1 MKKLYKIL
9 MIFAFVLT
17 IITKVEA
24 RPSAKILVN
33 GIDITEKAQAIN
45 KHDRTLVPVRFV
57 SEALQKEVRYID
69 YSKEVIV
76 EDVNGKMTLQIN
88 SKLIELPDGTFY
100 LSDVPA
106 EIINNRTYVP
116 VRVIAES
123 FNMQVLYDNMTNT
136 ISIVEG
142 TPNPDDSYYVD
153 GFKDDVNG
161 VTNFTVIAGKNIA
174 PRIKSSKLFLL
185 DSITKKGYL
194 NSVSNDNNL
203 TYTPWKGK
211 DFGIILVASYD
222 QNGNIVAGRGKKV
235 TTNLVPEVAIRGV
248 NSGDIINGAAELMP
262 ELNFIPVSLSYTVVD
277 NSTNTAQK
285 FENKDPFAAWQF
297 EVPGGETRN
306 VQVTMNAVDIAGN
319 NYISNPVSFTI
330 FTEKRFSLTGVKSGQ
345 NINGTVNLN
354 VNRNFEVQSTRYY
367 LGTPLGEKLLKEL
380 PYGGYIFNPG
390 EELNGNYYLRA
401 EVTLPNGEVLSTEK
415 INVNIKGGK
424 RLLLKGIGPNAVIT
438 DNLDLSYDSNVP
450 AMSVTYVFEGTQ
462 GFTIKGIVGGKTS
475 FTPTGKASGQYN
487 VYVKTKTASGEL
499 ASDKVSVKIHNE
511 KTYGPTPIVPKDQFI
526 EKFSPLA
533 ISSMNKTGMA
543 ASIQMAQAILETGW
557 GQYVP
562 VDKYSGKI
570 SKNLFGIKGTG
581 SNGYIVSNTWEEYNG
596 VKYRI
601 DDKFRAYKTV
611 EESWQDH
618 KDLLLTKERYQI
630 FRDVMFDP
638 IRGAFAIRRAGYA
651 TDSEYPGKLI
661 KIIKDNNLRK
671 LDEVSF

>member
-1 MKKLYKIL
+1 M
-9 MIFAFVLT
+9 
-17 IITKVEA
+17 
-24 RPSAKILVN
+24 
-33 GIDITEKAQAIN
+33 
-45 KHDRTLVPVRFV
+45 
-57 SEALQKEVRYID
+57 
-69 YSKEVIV
+69 
-76 EDVNGKMTLQIN
+76 
-88 SKLIELPDGTFY
+88 
-100 LSDVPA
+100 
-106 EIINNRTYVP
+106 
-116 VRVIAES
+116 
-123 FNMQVLYDNMTNT
+123 
-136 ISIVEG
+136 
-142 TPNPDDSYYVD
+142 
-153 GFKDDVNG
+153 
-161 VTNFTVIAGKNIA
+161 
-174 PRIKSSKLFLL
+174 
-185 DSITKKGYL
+185 
-194 NSVSNDNNL
+194 
-203 TYTPWKGK
+203 
-211 DFGIILVASYD
+211 
-222 QNGNIVAGRGKKV
+222 
-235 TTNLVPEVAIRGV
+235 
-248 NSGDIINGAAELMP
+248 
-262 ELNFIPVSLSYTVVD
+262 
-277 NSTNTAQK
+277 
-285 FENKDPFAAWQF
+285 
-297 EVPGGETRN
+297 
-306 VQVTMNAVDIAGN
+306 
-319 NYISNPVSFTI
+319 
-330 FTEKRFSLTGVKSGQ
+330 
-345 NINGTVNLN
+345 
-354 VNRNFEVQSTRYY
+354 
-367 LGTPLGEKLLKEL
+367 
-380 PYGGYIFNPG
+380 
-390 EELNGNYYLRA
+390 
-401 EVTLPNGEVLSTEK
+401 
-415 INVNIKGGK
+415 
-424 RLLLKGIGPNAVIT
+424 
-438 DNLDLSYDSNVP
+438 SYDSNVP

-499 ASDKVSVKIHNE
+499 VSDKVSVKIHNE

-651 TDSEYPGKLI
+651 TDSEYPVKLI